1 MNNLSVIDGLRQMA
15 DFLEHFE
22 AGKTPFPLLEE
33 NHSILVF
40 FYDLKEFTQAVAML
54 GPCTKEWGDHDLVVR
69 KRFSGLSLK
78 LYISRTLLGCTKT
91 VKWSCPNVSVLAR
104 IPDEEKTP

>member
-1 MNNLSVIDGLRQMA
+1 MNNLSMIDGLRQMA
-15 DFLEHFE
+15 DFLDRFE
-22 AGKTPFPLLEE
+22 KAKNPFPFP
-33 NHSILVF
+33 NDSHSIFVF

-54 GPCTKEWGDHDLVVR
+54 GPCTKEWEDHDLVVR

-91 VKWSCPNVSVLAR
+91 VKWSCPNVSILAR